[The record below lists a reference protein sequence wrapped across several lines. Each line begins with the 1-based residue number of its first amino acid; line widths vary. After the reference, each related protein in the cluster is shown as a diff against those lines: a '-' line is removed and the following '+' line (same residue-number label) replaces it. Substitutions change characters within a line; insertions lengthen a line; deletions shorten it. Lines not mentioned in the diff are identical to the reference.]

1 MASYARRPTVVEA
14 YHWVKDNKEP
24 YPEWL
29 IESFV
34 DGGLIMN
41 GTELFYNGQPVK
53 FGDYIVKESNGV
65 SVRHG
70 QVFEQHYYP
79 L

>member
-14 YHWVKDNKEP
+14 YRWVEGNKES

-29 IESFV
+29 VETLV
-34 DGGLIMN
+34 NGGLIMN
-41 GTELFYNGQPVK
+41 GTELFYNGQSVK
-53 FGDYIVKESNGV
+53 SGDYIVKEPNGV